1 MSYPPE
7 AQEKACVWAPQ
18 AQQAASP
25 SLQNGP
31 PRLFQREPR
40 VIRVLHQQSHRAE
53 SLRAPRG
60 RLIMTERK
68 AAPEGT
74 ALHSLVSKR
83 EPLSFWQAV
92 TEYCIPETQNWV
104 QEGEG
109 LRRGRSTRARPGR
122 VAKLSGK
129 LGSTL
134 RTGLSAK
141 WADASKAPEGSAC
154 GDKGNS
160 HGDRQAG
167 NPHSPNVGVFLATH
181 YTQVLFNHQVVVSW
195 GFRSSRRFKL

>member
-1 MSYPPE
+1 M
-7 AQEKACVWAPQ
+7 
-18 AQQAASP
+18 
-25 SLQNGP
+25 
-31 PRLFQREPR
+31 
-40 VIRVLHQQSHRAE
+40 I
-53 SLRAPRG
+53 
-60 RLIMTERK
+60 ERK
-68 AAPEGT
+68 AASEGT

-92 TEYCIPETQNWV
+92 TEKSTAFQKLRT
-104 QEGEG
+104 G
-109 LRRGRSTRARPGR
+109 LRRGRGTRARLGP

-141 WADASKAPEGSAC
+141 WADASKAPESSAC
-154 GDKGNS
+154 GYKGNS

-167 NPHSPNVGVFLATH
+167 SPHSPNVGVFLATH

>member
-92 TEYCIPETQNWV
+92 TEKSTAFRKLRT
-104 QEGEG
+104 GF
-109 LRRGRSTRARPGR
+109 RRGRGSGGGGAPEQGQAEWQNSQGNWDPPSGQVCQPSGQTPARPPR
-122 VAKLSGK
+122 ALHVA
-129 LGSTL
+129 T
-134 RTGLSAK
+134 
-141 WADASKAPEGSAC
+141 KAIPMET
-154 GDKGNS
+154 DK
-160 HGDRQAG
+160 
-167 NPHSPNVGVFLATH
+167 PATH
-181 YTQVLFNHQVVVSW
+181 TH
-195 GFRSSRRFKL
+195 RM